1 MRLLFCCDA
10 VMVMAYILAK
20 IEAGREEEIF
30 EGIRGLR
37 EVKRA
42 AATFGVYDVVVV
54 VEFERV
60 EDLDEFLF
68 AKLRKIPGIVE
79 TISMIVSQQ
88 IV

>member
-1 MRLLFCCDA
+1 MMR
-10 VMVMAYILAK
+10 MVVAYILAK
-20 IEAGREEEIF
+20 IEAGSEDEIF
-30 EGIRGLR
+30 KGIKALS

-42 AATFGVYDVVVV
+42 AFTFGVYDVVVV
-54 VEFERV
+54 VEFGRV

-79 TISMIVSQQ
+79 TISMIVSKE